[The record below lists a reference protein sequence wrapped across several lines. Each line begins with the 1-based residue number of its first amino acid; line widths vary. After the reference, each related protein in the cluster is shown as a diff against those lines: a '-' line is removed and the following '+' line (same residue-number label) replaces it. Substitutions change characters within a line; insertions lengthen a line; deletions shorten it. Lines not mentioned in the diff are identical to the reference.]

1 MTLAHCAAAQPYF
14 ALREELMATVY
25 KIHPAIGIA
34 RVGNSPDEFFIG
46 PERIGQR
53 PEPSGG
59 FKDAQCRVKRQAA
72 RFRIYAHHDNGTVEE
87 ITDSEADI
95 TWTVHLV
102 NSKAANPGRNNTE
115 SAADL
120 TIDPGARTLNGPNQR
135 QEFNNGVI
143 RFSSAPVT
151 TVPLGEIRSD
161 DANHLLVLGGFGKS
175 ASPLGSGF
183 DGFWG
188 NDDWYDDVSDGPV
201 TATVRIRATNDTP
214 GVIGAWAI
222 VAPPKFAPHQDSVI
236 TLYDRILQAMVTAGH
251 ATAPTTTSYT
261 NDVYPILQRA
271 RDTKWVEDIFG
282 AHSWTDPVT
291 NASQRQAIFNR
302 LSAPSGGGSDMPDL
316 NGSDNRLTQVQYDHM
331 TRWKDGNY
339 TNDWVGVPA
348 PQAAITP
355 DGLDRAALEACVG
368 GAFYPGIE
376 AGGLD
381 PASRP
386 IVTASNYLEAF
397 RLNHA
402 VVQPGGITHTMAL
415 PWQAD
420 FMACGDNWWPVPR
433 PNDVV
438 VQGQSSSVKWARTL
452 GGYGDMVDKW
462 HTLGFVVKQAAAHVE
477 VERCDTP
484 TITLLTPHLNFL
496 DVPQGPMGMV
506 REIPLA
512 ITFEVIAPGAAVT
525 LEYAPGGAP
534 AHPQLIASNT
544 SVTVGPT
551 TANQV
556 ATARLW
562 IIFRTSAIGAIAL
575 QTVTVREPISGQL
588 WSITISGNTVA
599 RKTAAT
605 ALVLDRSGSM
615 SEDRG
620 DGQNK
625 HTSLQHAASIFVDVM
640 LEGDGV
646 GLVRYNH
653 DAQVLQSVL
662 ALGAG
667 GLSDLNRGATKDL
680 INGNGLDPSGATS
693 IGDGIFEGRGILDAA
708 GTFDVK
714 ALAVLT
720 DGKENRSRYIADVAP
735 QINSQTYAVGFGTPQ
750 NTSAPA
756 LQTISGNNGGF
767 LLITGS
773 ISTDNR
779 FLLQKYFLQILAG
792 ISNAEVVL
800 DPDGEL
806 VRGVVQRV
814 PFTLTEADA
823 GVDVILLTPYTKVVD
838 FRLQTPTGQ
847 IIEPWRAMAE
857 PGMRFMLSNGV
868 SYYRIVLPAQLQ
880 PDRLEREGTWHA
892 LLTIGHPRT
901 ERTPDSP
908 TGVDR
913 SILRGM
919 HSHVP
924 LERMSLRRQL
934 EAQHSAILAAQSTS
948 HAASTHAAAGAV
960 AGAAVSRTPTLP
972 YSLIVHSYSN
982 LAFSASA
989 EQSGY
994 EPGARVQL
1002 FASVA
1007 QSGLPA
1013 VGAVVW
1019 ADVTRPDGSASTL
1032 AFAETSPGQFAASF
1046 DTTTVGVYRFRVRA
1060 GGTTRKGLPFTRER
1074 ALTAAVWRGGDR
1086 DAGISANPGGSFGDA
1101 IREQDARWCALMQC
1115 LVHEGGA
1122 ISPELERRLR
1132 AAGVDMD
1139 QLRKCLHLY
1148 CRTRPTDTGAGAG
1161 PARDDV

>member
-1 MTLAHCAAAQPYF
+1 
-14 ALREELMATVY
+14 MATIF

-46 PERIGQR
+46 PERLGEH
-53 PEPSGG
+53 PEPPGG

-72 RFRIYAHHDNGTVEE
+72 RFRIFAHHDDGTVEE
-87 ITDSEADI
+87 ITAADADI
-95 TWTVHLV
+95 TWKVHLV
-102 NSKAANPGRNNTE
+102 NSKAANPGRGNSE

-120 TIDPGARTLNGPNQR
+120 TIDPGDRELTGPNQR
-135 QEFNNGVI
+135 KLFDSGAI
-143 RFSSAPVT
+143 HFSDGPAT

-161 DANHLLVLGGFGKS
+161 NENHLLVLGGFGKS
-175 ASPLGSGF
+175 ASPPGSGF
-183 DGFWG
+183 EDFWG

-201 TATVRIRATNDTP
+201 TATVRIRATNETP
-214 GVIGAWAI
+214 AVLGAWVI

-236 TLYDRILQAMVTAGH
+236 TLYDRILQAMVTGGK
-251 ATAPTTTSYT
+251 ATAPTATSYT
-261 NDVYPILQRA
+261 QDVYPILQRA
-271 RDTKWVEDIFG
+271 RDTKWVEDVFG
-282 AHSWTDPVT
+282 AHAWTDPVVSDALR
-291 NASQRQAIFNR
+291 NAIYSRI
-302 LSAPSGGGSDMPDL
+302 SPPSGGSNDMPDL

-331 TRWKDGNY
+331 TRWKDN
-339 TNDWVGVPA
+339 NFASDWAGVPA
-348 PQAAITP
+348 PQPTITP

-368 GAFYPGIE
+368 GAFFPGIE

-381 PASRP
+381 ASSRP
-386 IVTASNYLEAF
+386 IIDPANYLEAF

-433 PNDVV
+433 PNDVIP
-438 VQGQSSSVKWARTL
+438 QGTSSYVKWARTL
-452 GGYGDMVDKW
+452 AGFGDMVDKW
-462 HTLGFVVKQAAAHVE
+462 HTLGFVVKQGTQHVE

-506 REIPLA
+506 REVPLA

-525 LEYAPGGAP
+525 LEYAPGGGP
-534 AHPQLIASNT
+534 AHPQLIAANT

-551 TANQV
+551 AASTV

-562 IIFRTSAIGAIAL
+562 IIFRTAAIGAIPL
-575 QTVTVREPISGQL
+575 QTVTVREPVSGQT
-588 WSITISGNTVA
+588 WSITISANTVA

-620 DGQNK
+620 DGESK
-625 HTSLQHAASIFVDVM
+625 HTSLKQAASIFVDVM
-640 LEGDGV
+640 LEGDGA
-646 GLVRYNH
+646 GLVRYNE
-653 DAQVLQSVL
+653 DAQVLQNVL
-662 ALGAG
+662 PLGTG
-667 GLSDLNRGATKDL
+667 GLSDLNRNATKDL

-693 IGDGIFEGRGILDAA
+693 IGDGIFEGRGILDSA
-708 GTFDVK
+708 GSFDVK

-720 DGKENRSRYIADVAP
+720 DGKENRARSIADVAP
-735 QINSQTYAVGFGTPQ
+735 QINAQTYAIGLGTPQ

-773 ISTDNR
+773 IGTDNR

-792 ISNAEVVL
+792 ISNAEIVL

-814 PFTLTEADA
+814 PFLLTEADA
-823 GVDVILLTPYTKVVD
+823 GVDVILLTPHTKAVD

-857 PGMRFMLSNGV
+857 PSMRFVLSSGV
-868 SYYRIVLPAQLQ
+868 SYYRLALPAQLQ
-880 PDRLEREGTWHA
+880 PSRFDHDGTWHA
-892 LLTIGHPRT
+892 LLTIGHPRL
-901 ERTPDSP
+901 ERSPDSP
-908 TGVDR
+908 SGVDR

-919 HSHVP
+919 QARP
-924 LERMSLRRQL
+924 QAARMSLRRQA
-934 EAQHSAILAAQSTS
+934 EAQRSALLATG
-948 HAASTHAAAGAV
+948 AAAYV
-960 AGAAVSRTPTLP
+960 AAPARAAADGRTPTLP
-972 YSLIVHSYSN
+972 YSLIVHSYSQ
-982 LAFSASA
+982 LAFHASA
-989 EQSGY
+989 EQSSY
-994 EPGARVQL
+994 EIGAGVRL
-1002 FASVA
+1002 RATVA

-1013 VGAVVW
+1013 PGAVVW
-1019 ADVTRPDGSASTL
+1019 ADVTRPDGGGGTLPLTESSAGE
-1032 AFAETSPGQFAASF
+1032 FHGDY
-1046 DTTTVGVYRFRVRA
+1046 DTTMAGVYRFRVRA
-1060 GGTTRKGLPFTRER
+1060 RGQTRKGLPFTRER
-1074 ALTAAVWRGGDR
+1074 TLTAAVWRGGDR
-1086 DAGISANPGGSFGDA
+1086 DAANGANPGGSMGDV
-1101 IREQDARWCALMQC
+1101 IREQDARWCALLEC
-1115 LVHEGGA
+1115 LLRDGGA
-1122 ISPELERRLR
+1122 ITPDLEQRFR
-1132 AAGVDMD
+1132 AAGLNLGQV
-1139 QLRKCLHLY
+1139 RKCLDMY
-1148 CRTRPTDTGAGAG
+1148 CKSLHAPSPGAGFG